1 MEWIPISRSAGSC
14 TLESLVDLSLGSQRF
29 SLALFSAFAGVALL
43 LASVGLY
50 GLIAYTVSQR
60 TPEIGLRLALGA
72 RPSDVVALVVR
83 QGLVLGAIGT
93 GIGLVAAFA
102 AARLMTSLLFE
113 TSPNDAATYIA
124 VPIVLLAVIALASLI
139 PARRASRV
147 DPVATLRP

>member
-1 MEWIPISRSAGSC
+1 M
-14 TLESLVDLSLGSQRF
+14 
-29 SLALFSAFAGVALL
+29 
-43 LASVGLY
+43 
-50 GLIAYTVSQR
+50 
-60 TPEIGLRLALGA
+60 
-72 RPSDVVALVVR
+72 
-83 QGLVLGAIGT
+83 LGAIGT